1 MESDITAPLGIFD
14 SGIGGL
20 TVLREIRK
28 KLPAEDVIYLGDTA
42 RVPYGTRS
50 EQTIIK
56 YSRTNT
62 DFLVRQQIKLLVI
75 ACNTASAVATEILRT
90 SYAMP
95 VIDVVGPGAR
105 GAIAATRSGRVGIIG
120 TQGTINSRA
129 YERAIQALEPAI
141 ETCSCSCPLFVPL
154 AEEGWCDPDDP
165 IVTAVAERYLAPLG
179 HQGIDTLVLGGTHYP
194 LLKQAIGRV
203 MGPEIRLIDSAEE
216 TACEVSRQLRQ
227 RSLAGPATTAGRCT
241 FYLTDMPRR
250 FIDTGRRFLGDDMQ
264 NVTLVDI

>member
-1 MESDITAPLGIFD
+1 MESDPTAPLGIFD

-28 KLPAEDVIYLGDTA
+28 KMPAEKVIYLGDTA

-75 ACNTASAVATEILRT
+75 ACNTASAVATEILRS

-105 GAIAATRSGRVGIIG
+105 GAVSATRSKRVGIIG
-120 TQGTINSRA
+120 TQGTIRSSA
-129 YERAIQALEPAI
+129 YERAIHALDPSI
-141 ETCSCSCPLFVPL
+141 ETFSCSCPLFVPL
-154 AEEGWCDPDDP
+154 AEEGWCDPDDQ
-165 IVTAVAERYLAPLG
+165 IVTAIAQRYLAPLRS
-179 HQGIDTLVLGGTHYP
+179 QGIDTLVLGCTHYP

-203 MGPEIRLIDSAEE
+203 MGPDIALIDSAEE
-216 TACEVSRQLRQ
+216 TACEVARQLQ
-227 RSLAGPATTAGRCT
+227 RLSLAGPTTTAGACT
-241 FYLTDMPRR
+241 FYLTDLPRR

-264 NVTLVDI
+264 DVNLVDI